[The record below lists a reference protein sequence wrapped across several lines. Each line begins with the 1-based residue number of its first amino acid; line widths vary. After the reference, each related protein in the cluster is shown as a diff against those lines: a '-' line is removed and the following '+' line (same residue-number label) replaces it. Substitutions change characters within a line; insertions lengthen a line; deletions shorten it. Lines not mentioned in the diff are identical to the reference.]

1 MIIDWARHGE
11 SCANF
16 LEFKITDLI
25 DNDVDISGIQQ
36 IRLFIEEN

>member
-16 LEFKITDLI
+16 LEFKITDLPYEKE
-25 DNDVDISGIQQ
+25 VK
-36 IRLFIEEN
+36 ENLKKSI